1 MEVIGELS
9 LIICLDSGAYNYER
23 FCLTTALRGVMN
35 FTIKC
40 ELTEESYD
48 SEVFGNV
55 LPDPYRILRA
65 AL

>member
-1 MEVIGELS
+1 
-9 LIICLDSGAYNYER
+9 
-23 FCLTTALRGVMN
+23 MN

-40 ELTEESYD
+40 EITQESYD

-55 LPDPYRILRA
+55 VPDTYRILRK